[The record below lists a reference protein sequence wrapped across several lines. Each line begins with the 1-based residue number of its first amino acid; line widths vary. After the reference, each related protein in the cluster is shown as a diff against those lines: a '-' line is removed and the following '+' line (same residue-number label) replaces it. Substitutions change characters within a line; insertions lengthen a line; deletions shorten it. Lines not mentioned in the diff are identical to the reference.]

1 MSSIIR
7 ADTIQD
13 LSGNN
18 IINESGNTITI
29 GASGDTTNIVG
40 TLQNNGSA
48 VGGANTPAFM
58 ARLSSNQSVSSG
70 SFTKIVFNAEDF
82 DSDSDFDTSNG
93 RFTPTTAG
101 KYWCYTSLAV
111 DAINSGN
118 NVYSAIYFNGSHA
131 NGHSAVGMCASNGA
145 TITASIG
152 ATFTFN
158 GSSDYI
164 EVYGLHNYGSNRNFI
179 GNSTTE
185 CVFTAYKLIGA

>member
-131 NGHSAVGMCASNGA
+131 NGHSGVGMCASNGA